1 MPNGTH
7 SEPPAPSA
15 GSPAAQA
22 AAAFL
27 ASRGR
32 EPAPGPEPNPTVLVP
47 GGRITISE
55 SAQRLFEAIGPRR
68 ELFYRGGAV
77 VELVNQ
83 GNGHSIEVLRPVAAQ
98 SRFEKYVNFCSPG
111 RMPNDVARPTTISKA
126 QAEVYLNS
134 EQCRDLLPKLNGILR
149 CPLLVE
155 KDGRLRSLGSGYDE
169 ETGYFVDGAQ
179 EPVEMG
185 LEQAVGFLTG
195 LLDEFNFVSPGD
207 RSRAIASMLTPALK
221 LSGLISGPVPV
232 DVAEANASQ
241 SGKTYRQ
248 KMVAALYNQ
257 NVAVVTK
264 KSGGVGS
271 MEETFSDHLVK
282 GRTFIQFDNVRGKLD
297 SQFLESFFTAD
308 KGYPARTFQNAQIMV
323 DPANFIIFISSN
335 GFEATRDLTNRAS
348 IIRIKKR
355 EGHQFRLKDGK
366 DDLQMTFEL
375 QHVWYGAV
383 LTVIK
388 EWHRLGKKRTNDTRH
403 SFREWCQILDWI
415 VQNLFKAA
423 PLMDDHEEAKER
435 AASPNLTFLRT
446 LAIAV
451 QEDHQLNHPLTA
463 TQLVNLCVEKEI
475 DIPGLSEDKQADV
488 EAGRK
493 QLGMIMGKL
502 FGEKTEL
509 PVEDFRVAKTEET
522 ATTDQGNPQ
531 IMKRYTFST
540 SLPANTPAPAN
551 RAGNLGPAPP

>member
-1 MPNGTH
+1 M
-7 SEPPAPSA
+7 
-15 GSPAAQA
+15 
-22 AAAFL
+22 
-27 ASRGR
+27 
-32 EPAPGPEPNPTVLVP
+32 
-47 GGRITISE
+47 
-55 SAQRLFEAIGPRR
+55 
-68 ELFYRGGAV
+68 
-77 VELVNQ
+77 
-83 GNGHSIEVLRPVAAQ
+83 
-98 SRFEKYVNFCSPG
+98 
-111 RMPNDVARPTTISKA
+111 ARPTTISKA

-134 EQCRDLLPKLNGILR
+134 EQCRDLLPRLNGILR

-155 KDGRLRSLGSGYDE
+155 KDGRLRSLANGYDD
-169 ETGYFVDGAQ
+169 ETGYFVDSAQ
-179 EPVEMG
+179 EPEEMD
-185 LEQAVGFLTG
+185 LEQATGFLDG
-195 LLDEFNFVSPGD
+195 LLDGFEFVSPGD

-264 KSGGVGS
+264 KLGGVGS

-297 SQFLESFFTAD
+297 SQFLESFFTAGQ
-308 KGYPARTFQNAQIMV
+308 GYPARTFQNAQMMV
-323 DPANFIIFISSN
+323 DPAKFVIFISSN

-366 DDLQMTFEL
+366 DDLQMTFDL
-375 QHVWYGAV
+375 QPVWYGAV
-383 LTVIK
+383 LRVIK
-388 EWHRLGKKRTNDTRH
+388 EWHRLGKQRTTDTRH

-415 VQNLFKAA
+415 VQNIFKAA
-423 PLMDDHEEAKER
+423 PLMDNHEEAKER

-451 QEDHQLNHPLTA
+451 QEDHDLDHPLSA
-463 TQLVNLCVEKEI
+463 TQLVNLCVEKEVE
-475 DIPGLSEDKQADV
+475 IPGLSGDKQTDV
-488 EAGRK
+488 DAGRK

-502 FGEKTEL
+502 FGEESAL
-509 PVEDFRVAKTEET
+509 PVEDFRVVKTEET
-522 ATTDQGNPQ
+522 ATTDQGNSQ
-531 IMKRYTFST
+531 VLKKYTFSVI
-540 SLPANTPAPAN
+540 LPAHAPAPAN
-551 RAGNLGPAPP
+551 AAVNPGETPVPNH

>member
-1 MPNGTH
+1 LKASQEKPITEMTDPIFQQYGPPFLVDDNDNIVLNYRAVALKCANLH
-7 SEPPAPSA
+7 SVRYDT
-15 GSPAAQA
+15 GSKGYER
-22 AAAFL
+22 FDRN
-27 ASRGR
+27 RG
-32 EPAPGPEPNPTVLVP
+32 LW
-47 GGRITISE
+47 
-55 SAQRLFEAIGPRR
+55 
-68 ELFYRGGAV
+68 V
-77 VELVNQ
+77 VVD
-83 GNGHSIEVLRPVAAQ
+83 EVA
-98 SRFEKYVNFCSPG
+98 
-111 RMPNDVARPTTISKA
+111 VARALDI
-126 QAEVYLNS
+126 
-134 EQCRDLLPKLNGILR
+134 LLIELGETYGFQEFVR
-149 CPLLVE
+149 CL
-155 KDGRLRSLGSGYDE
+155 SS
-169 ETGYFVDGAQ
+169 
-179 EPVEMG
+179 
-185 LEQAVGFLTG
+185 
-195 LLDEFNFVSPGD
+195 S
-207 RSRAIASMLTPALK
+207 K
-221 LSGLISGPVPV
+221 LS
-232 DVAEANASQ
+232 
-241 SGKTYRQ
+241 
-248 KMVAALYNQ
+248 
-257 NVAVVTK
+257 
-264 KSGGVGS
+264 S